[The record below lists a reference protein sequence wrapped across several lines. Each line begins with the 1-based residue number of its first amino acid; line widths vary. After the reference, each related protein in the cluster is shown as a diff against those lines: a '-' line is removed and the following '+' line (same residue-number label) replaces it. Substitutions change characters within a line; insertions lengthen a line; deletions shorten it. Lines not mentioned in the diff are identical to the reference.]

1 MFYTSFFVGH
11 RSVLIERL
19 YEGKGEGKW
28 MREEKGGQGREK
40 GGRDE
45 GTARGPR
52 FEKTTH
58 RRQIA
63 S

>member
-1 MFYTSFFVGH
+1 
-11 RSVLIERL
+11 
-19 YEGKGEGKW
+19 

-58 RRQIA
+58 RRQMA